1 MAQAMIGKIVMEAV
15 ISELVS
21 SAMKDSDTGGDS
33 SSDLFSSDS
42 DNKDPY
48 RYSKITNYT
57 IFTPSVPE
65 LQM

>member
-1 MAQAMIGKIVMEAV
+1 MEAV
-15 ISELVS
+15 TGELVS
-21 SAMKDSDTGGDS
+21 SAIKDSDAGGDS